1 MQHIRRPILS
11 ILENINRNMLEEK
24 HNKPYNE
31 ITIKDMDESDWKRF
45 NDLLLFR
52 RKNENSWYIQRLS
65 QDTKKEK

>member
-24 HNKPYNE
+24 YNKPYNE

-52 RKNENSWYIQRLS
+52 RKNENS
-65 QDTKKEK
+65 

>member
-24 HNKPYNE
+24 HKKPYNE

-52 RKNENSWYIQRLS
+52 RKNENS
-65 QDTKKEK
+65 

>member
-31 ITIKDMDESDWKRF
+31 ITIKDMDQSDWKRF

>member
-52 RKNENSWYIQRLS
+52 RKNESN
-65 QDTKKEK
+65 

>member
-31 ITIKDMDESDWKRF
+31 ISIKDMDESDWKRF

-52 RKNENSWYIQRLS
+52 RKNENS
-65 QDTKKEK
+65 

>member
-31 ITIKDMDESDWKRF
+31 ITIKDMDSSDWKRF

-52 RKNENSWYIQRLS
+52 RKNENSWHIQRLS
-65 QDTKKEK
+65 

>member
-31 ITIKDMDESDWKRF
+31 ITIKDMDSSDWKRF

-52 RKNENSWYIQRLS
+52 RKNENS
-65 QDTKKEK
+65 